1 MVLYFFNSLSSTML
15 KEMNLLI
22 LPLKVL
28 TYPSILGNI
37 KTNGRYL
44 EELLL
49 VSIDF
54 DITIL

>member
-1 MVLYFFNSLSSTML
+1 ML

-28 TYPSILGNI
+28 TYPFILGNI

>member
-28 TYPSILGNI
+28 TYPFILGNI